1 MPATSKLLEKRSERL
16 TAILPILRHDFP
28 RPLTALHYSN
38 PFELLVATILS
49 AQCTDERVNMVTPA
63 LFARYQSID
72 AFAQAD
78 QIELEQL
85 IFTTGFYRNKAKSIL
100 GAARVILEQ
109 FGGELPRTL
118 AEFVKVPGAGR
129 KTASVV
135 LGSAF
140 GIAEG
145 IVVDTHVARLSKRLG
160 LTKESDPIKVER
172 DLMAITPTNAW
183 ISLSH
188 LLILHG
194 RASCTARNPKCVRC
208 TIAKH
213 CPSAGKITATKA
225 TR

>member
-1 MPATSKLLEKRSERL
+1 MATRKLLQQRTERL
-16 TAILPILRHDFP
+16 AAILPILHKEFP
-28 RPLTALHYSN
+28 RPLTALNYNS

-63 LFARYQSID
+63 LFKRYPTLEE
-72 AFAQAD
+72 FANAD
-78 QIELEQL
+78 QTELEQL

-100 GAARVILEQ
+100 GAARVILED
-109 FGGELPRTL
+109 FKGELPRTL

-160 LTKESDPIKVER
+160 LTKETDPVKVER
-172 DLMAITPTNAW
+172 DLIEITPKNEW

-194 RASCTARNPKCVRC
+194 RATCVARKPKCEICR
-208 TIAKH
+208 IAKH
-213 CPSAGKITATKA
+213 CPSAEKHAALKKKS
-225 TR
+225 